1 MTNRRQPGEVRITP
15 SIPVTGRLADPALEL
30 HDGNG
35 AVIATNDDWQQSQ
48 RAEIQ
53 MSGLAPADD
62 REAAII
68 GNFAAGQYT
77 AILRGKNETTGI
89 GLVEAYKLN

>member
-1 MTNRRQPGEVRITP
+1 
-15 SIPVTGRLADPALEL
+15 L
-30 HDGNG
+30 HDGHG

-53 MSGLAPADD
+53 MTGLAPADD

-68 GNFAAGQYT
+68 GNFAPGQYT
-77 AILRGKNETTGI
+77 AILRGKGNSTGI
-89 GLVEAYKLN
+89 GLIEAYKLN